1 MQGMYW
7 KRIVLNKH
15 MAVVTSSVLV
25 IKSSG
30 TYYRLINKLY
40 PPLD

>member
-1 MQGMYW
+1 
-7 KRIVLNKH
+7 
-15 MAVVTSSVLV
+15 MAIMTSSASV